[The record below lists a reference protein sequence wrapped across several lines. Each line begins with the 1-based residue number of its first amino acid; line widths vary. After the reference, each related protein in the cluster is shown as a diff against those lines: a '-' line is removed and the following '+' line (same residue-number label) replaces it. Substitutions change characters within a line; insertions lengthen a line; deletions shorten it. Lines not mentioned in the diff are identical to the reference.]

1 MEFETHFDRHRPQG
15 PTAGWKTGTRPGG
28 GAVYDLGTHL
38 IDQVVVA
45 FGMPKRITAFIRPQR
60 ANNVTD
66 YEDSFT
72 VLLHYDGMIAT
83 AKAAVISPEIEQLRY
98 WVRGENG
105 SYKKVGLNCGFE
117 TAAILMCR
125 L

>member
-1 MEFETHFDRHRPQG
+1 
-15 PTAGWKTGTRPGG
+15 
-28 GAVYDLGTHL
+28 
-38 IDQVVVA
+38 
-45 FGMPKRITAFIRPQR
+45 MPKRITAFIRPQV
-60 ANNVTD
+60 ANNVTG

-105 SYKKVGLNCGFE
+105 SYKKVDKLWIRDCCYTNVQ
-117 TAAILMCR
+117 R
-125 L
+125 LSST